1 MSALREANP
10 TDGLGREI
18 NGEYTPAISAARSL
32 PTFTLWWAEY
42 QEKMRDLRLA
52 SLGCKVARSPNHPI
66 SRFKKAVRVMNDRNE
81 VVQHQRRLRP
91 IAPERRSAR
100 NCARRSNATVLDR
113 CRTGGLCGLAA
124 ADLPSERSDDVRR
137 RLQHQSESGRGDP
150 PGANGFARVLCPPPR
165 TVPGGGIFAGNSN
178 GRRLRRDCARSGG
191 ASLLLPQRTQRAQ
204 RNRWINLCLLRGS
217 LCPLWFIFARWCITR
232 LPKHRIFSS
241 IS

>member
-1 MSALREANP
+1 MPYAKRIRRMDSAEKSTANTRRPYPQRGAFRPSPYGGRSIRRRCVTCVWLR
-10 TDGLGREI
+10 
-18 NGEYTPAISAARSL
+18 SAARLS
-32 PTFTLWWAEY
+32 
-42 QEKMRDLRLA
+42 
-52 SLGCKVARSPNHPI
+52 RSPNHPI

-191 ASLLLPQRTQRAQ
+191 ASLLLPQRTQKAQ